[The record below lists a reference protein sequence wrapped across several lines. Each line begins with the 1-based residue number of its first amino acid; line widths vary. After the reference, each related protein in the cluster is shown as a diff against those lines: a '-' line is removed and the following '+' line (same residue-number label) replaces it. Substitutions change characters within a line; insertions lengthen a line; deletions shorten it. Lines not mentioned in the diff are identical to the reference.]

1 MPETIF
7 SKIVRKEIPA
17 KIVFEDEWSLAFHD
31 LNAKAPVHV
40 LIIPKRQI
48 DSLEHASEEDAS
60 LLGHLQ
66 IVIQQVARQ
75 LGIHESGYRVVMNC
89 DGLAARLEIA
99 RLNIVCTPH
108 SISDR

>member
-75 LGIHESGYRVVMNC
+75 LH
-89 DGLAARLEIA
+89 
-99 RLNIVCTPH
+99 
-108 SISDR
+108 DRWKGEGGGAEGGRRRRAERGGGFAYN